1 MICVLTRGSEEAS
14 DLNVMLGQMR
24 GWQVESQREE
34 GGPPSCVGGTKRA
47 LSLPPSRKGQTHNTS
62 RSWRVFL
69 LQIDISNQSR

>member
-24 GWQVESQREE
+24 GWQVESQRGE

-62 RSWRVFL
+62 RAGEYFY
-69 LQIDISNQSR
+69 SR